1 MEVPTA
7 KSEHD
12 FYQKA
17 KEQKWIE
24 KVMTQCVST
33 GEVKDG
39 TQCFMEYLLRRH
51 VGTTHDALQE
61 LGVMPSIMNEYQI
74 AATLAQ
80 AKIGIGQWRE
90 IVKCLK
96 SYSGIGKDLCCRKGI
111 QEAW

>member
-24 KVMTQCVST
+24 KIMEKCVST
-33 GEVKDG
+33 ATIKDG
-39 TQCFMEYLLRRH
+39 TQYLIEYLVLRRH
-51 VGTTHDALQE
+51 VDTTHNALQE

-80 AKIGIGQWRE
+80 TKIGIRQWRE
-90 IVKCLK
+90 VVKCLK
-96 SYSGIGKDLCCRKGI
+96 T
-111 QEAW
+111 